1 MVILKVVAV
10 GVGFRWVAEEEQN
23 REHRAGE
30 TAVAGRR
37 QLPYIADSTVHSPHI
52 HLGAVSML

>member
-1 MVILKVVAV
+1 VVAV